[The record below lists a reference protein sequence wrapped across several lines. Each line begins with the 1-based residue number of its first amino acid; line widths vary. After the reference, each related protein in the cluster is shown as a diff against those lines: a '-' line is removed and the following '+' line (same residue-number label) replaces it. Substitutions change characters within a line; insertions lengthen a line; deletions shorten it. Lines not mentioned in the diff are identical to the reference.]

1 MSSHEQQSASSPST
15 MKSAIIFFGLV
26 AVSLA
31 SPQIQDRVVALLR
44 DDRVDQGDG
53 NFNYAFAADNGL
65 EMEVSGAP
73 GAEGAVSMRGYYVLP
88 LESGGVTRV
97 EFVADGA
104 GFQPSSDIL
113 PTPHPL
119 PEHVRELLS
128 IAEEFRRQGVQ
139 FDDQGRR
146 IN

>member
-1 MSSHEQQSASSPST
+1 MN
-15 MKSAIIFFGLV
+15 SAIFAFFGIL
-26 AVSLA
+26 AMSLA
-31 SPQIQDRVVALLR
+31 TAQIQDRVVALLR

-65 EMEVSGAP
+65 EMEVVGAP
-73 GAEGAVSMRGYYVLP
+73 GAEGAVGMRGFYVLP
-88 LESGGVTRV
+88 LESGGVARV
-97 EFVADGA
+97 EFVADAA

-119 PEHVRELLS
+119 PEHVFELLE

-139 FDDQGRR
+139 FDNQGRR
-146 IN
+146 LN

>member
-1 MSSHEQQSASSPST
+1 MTPDICFHSLLLFTGDRRLPRPGGRVPGLSPNP
-15 MKSAIIFFGLV
+15 G
-26 AVSLA
+26 
-31 SPQIQDRVVALLR
+31 PRRGLLR

-53 NFNYAFAADNGL
+53 NFNYAFCRRQRPRDGG
-65 EMEVSGAP
+65 VRAP
-73 GAEGAVSMRGYYVLP
+73 GAEGAVSMRDIILP

>member
-1 MSSHEQQSASSPST
+1 
-15 MKSAIIFFGLV
+15 MKSAIVVFLCLV

-31 SPQIQDRVVALLR
+31 SPQTQDRVVALLR

-88 LESGGVTRV
+88 LES
-97 EFVADGA
+97 EESPAL
-104 GFQPSSDIL
+104 SSWPTELDSSL
-113 PTPHPL
+113 PATIPANSSTL
-119 PEHVRELLS
+119 
-128 IAEEFRRQGVQ
+128 
-139 FDDQGRR
+139 
-146 IN
+146 